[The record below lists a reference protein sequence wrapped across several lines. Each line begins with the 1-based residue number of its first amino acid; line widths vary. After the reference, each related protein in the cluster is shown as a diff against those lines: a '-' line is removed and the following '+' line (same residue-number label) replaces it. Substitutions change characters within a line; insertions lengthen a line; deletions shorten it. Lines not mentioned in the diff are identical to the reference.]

1 MFHVIRAVLSCVTFV
16 TLFALMPFGA
26 RAADSGPLRAGAAKV
41 DITPDAN
48 AIPQPYT
55 SILDHLYAR
64 AIFFDNGHTRAA
76 LISVDVGGID
86 DAAWEKL
93 SKEISRQFNVPIA
106 NILMSATHNHNA
118 MFGGGPPWIA
128 GPPDPNLPAFRT
140 KAENGVLEAVRQA
153 QSKLQPARIGAGEGM
168 LYLNVNRDAI
178 NEKTRLWAQEPNLEY
193 PSDKTLAVVKIE
205 DPTGDLIAV
214 YMNYAMHA
222 ISLFLDG
229 RVSGDFPGATE
240 RYIERLYGD
249 KVVALWTSGAAGDQ
263 NPLYVRA
270 NNVLV
275 GARIQAVMEAE
286 HVDVDTAV
294 MRAMFVGSAAGDKAP
309 VDPVAMEQS
318 LQLVQSMGQLT
329 AEEAIR
335 VIQNMRV
342 MGTEVGI
349 EGAQQTITCA
359 ARRRTNSG
367 REGAPGTYED
377 DSNPV
382 NIRIGALRVGDI
394 AFGSANAELYNMIGQ
409 RVKQGSKYRNTI
421 MVTLANGSAN
431 SGYVPTD
438 DAFGRNTFQ
447 VLGSRLKP
455 GCAENGIVHGIDD
468 LIEKMKE

>member
-1 MFHVIRAVLSCVTFV
+1 MTKMTRIFLNCAIVAVFFILISPNT
-16 TLFALMPFGA
+16 
-26 RAADSGPLRAGAAKV
+26 RAADSGALRAGAAKV

-48 AIPQPYT
+48 SIPKPFT

-64 AIFFDNGHTRAA
+64 AIFLDNGRNRAVLLDA
-76 LISVDVGGID
+76 DVGGMD
-86 DAAWEKL
+86 DGTWERV
-93 SKEISRQFNVPIA
+93 SKEISRQFNIPIP
-106 NILMSATHNHNA
+106 NILIAATHDHNA
-118 MFGGGPPWIA
+118 IFGGGG
-128 GPPDPNLPAFRT
+128 GPGGAPNASLSAFHA
-140 KAENGVLEAVRQA
+140 KLENGMLEAVRQA
-153 QSKLQPARIGAGEGM
+153 QSKLQPARIGAGEGL

-178 NEKTRLWAQEPNLEY
+178 NDQTRLWVQEPNLDY

-205 DPTGDLIAV
+205 DLSGKLIAV
-214 YMNYAMHA
+214 HMNYSMHA

-229 RVSGDFPGATE
+229 KVSGDFPGATE

-249 KVVALWTSGAAGDQ
+249 QAVALWTSGAAGDQ

-275 GARIQAVMEAE
+275 DSRVHAVMEAE
-286 HVDVDTAV
+286 HVDLNTAI
-294 MRAMFVGSAAGDKAP
+294 MRSMFVGSSAGDKAP
-309 VDPVAMEQS
+309 MDPVAVEQS
-318 LQLVQSMGQLT
+318 LQLVQSMGQIT

-335 VIQNMRV
+335 VMKNMRT
-342 MGTEVGI
+342 MNTEVAI
-349 EGAQQTITCA
+349 EGAQQAVTCN

-382 NIRIGALRVGDI
+382 NIRIGALRVGNI

-409 RVKQGSKYRNTI
+409 RVKQGSKFRNTI

-438 DAFGRNTFQ
+438 DAFGRYTFQ

-468 LIEKMKE
+468 LIEKMKD